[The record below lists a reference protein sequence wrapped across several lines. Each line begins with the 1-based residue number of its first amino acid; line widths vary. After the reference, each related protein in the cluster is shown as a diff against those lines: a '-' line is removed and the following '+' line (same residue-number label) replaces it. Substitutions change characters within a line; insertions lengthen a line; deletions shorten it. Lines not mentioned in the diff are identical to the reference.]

1 MRQHCEFRLCDI
13 TTRPAGVH
21 GNSAHDD
28 PTLQRH
34 VRALVV
40 SPELEARKPLLRTL
54 EELRVDTL
62 VYSGRAQAEE
72 VLSKQPVEIVFCDE
86 RLPDGCYSDL
96 VRPNRSQHRVSRVVV
111 TTRTGNWDL
120 YFETLGKGAF
130 DVIRCPCYATDV
142 EMTVIRVLRE
152 EHGQSWSHDAAA

>member
-1 MRQHCEFRLCDI
+1 MTSLA
-13 TTRPAGVH
+13 TRPAGVH
-21 GNSAHDD
+21 GNSAPDS

-40 SPELEARKPLLRTL
+40 SPELEVRKPLLRTL

-62 VYSGRAQAEE
+62 VCSGRAQAEE
-72 VLSKQPVEIVFCDE
+72 VLSKQRVEIVFCDE

-96 VRPNRSQHRVSRVVV
+96 VHPNRSKQRVPRVVV
-111 TTRTGNWDL
+111 TTRTGDWDL
-120 YFETLGKGAF
+120 YFEALGKGAF

-142 EMTVIRVLRE
+142 EMTIIRAVRE
-152 EHGQSWSHDAAA
+152 EHGQAWSHDAAA

>member
-1 MRQHCEFRLCDI
+1 MTFLL
-13 TTRPAGVH
+13 TRPAGVH
-21 GNSAHDD
+21 GNSAHDS

-40 SPELEARKPLLRTL
+40 SPELEDRKPLLQKL

-62 VYSGRAQAEE
+62 VCSGRAQAEE

-96 VRPNRSQHRVSRVVV
+96 IRPNPAQYRVPRVVV
-111 TTRTGNWDL
+111 TTRTGDWDL
-120 YFETLGKGAF
+120 YFAALGKGAF
-130 DVIRCPCYATDV
+130 DVTRGPCYATDV
-142 EMTVIRVLRE
+142 EMTLIRAVRE
-152 EHGQSWSHDAAA
+152 ELGQSWSHDAAA

>member
-1 MRQHCEFRLCDI
+1 MTSLS
-13 TTRPAGVH
+13 TRPAGVH
-21 GNSAHDD
+21 GNSAHDS

-40 SPELEARKPLLRTL
+40 SPELEVRKPLLRTL

-62 VYSGRAQAEE
+62 VCSGRAQAEE

-96 VRPNRSQHRVSRVVV
+96 IRQNPAQYRVPRVVV
-111 TTRTGNWDL
+111 TTRTGDWDL
-120 YFETLGKGAF
+120 YFEALRKGAF
-130 DVIRCPCYATDV
+130 DVIRCPYCATDV
-142 EMTVIRVLRE
+142 EMTVIRAVRE
-152 EHGQSWSHDAAA
+152 EHGQSWSHDAAE

>member
-1 MRQHCEFRLCDI
+1 MTFLLA
-13 TTRPAGVH
+13 RPAGVH
-21 GNSAHDD
+21 GNSAHDS
-28 PTLQRH
+28 PTRQRH

-40 SPELEARKPLLRTL
+40 SPELEARKLLLRTL

-62 VYSGRAQAEE
+62 VCYGRAQAEE

-96 VRPNRSQHRVSRVVV
+96 IRPNRSERRAPRVVV
-111 TTRTGNWDL
+111 TTRTGDWDV
-120 YFETLGKGAF
+120 YFEALGKGAF

-142 EMTVIRVLRE
+142 EMTIIRAVRE
-152 EHGQSWSHDAAA
+152 EHGQTWSHDAAA